1 MIILISPDFILS
13 ISSKPFSP
21 LEKLSE
27 EKICDDASGNNFEI
41 SSLILS
47 TPGPTGI
54 SLSADLQ
61 LAHSI
66 FSETCF
72 QCRAYVLN
80 SPNKDSCHSKG
91 KRKSLLQKDTFHDA
105 IQPNSD

>member
-27 EKICDDASGNNFEI
+27 EKICADASGNNLKI

-47 TPGPTGI
+47 TPGPIGI
-54 SLSADLQ
+54 SLSADLH

-66 FSETCF
+66 FSGTL
-72 QCRAYVLN
+72 YPHV
-80 SPNKDSCHSKG
+80 
-91 KRKSLLQKDTFHDA
+91 
-105 IQPNSD
+105 